1 MLKTLTRL
9 VDDERRGH
17 VHSACGGGKL
27 VLYSE
32 DGRPPGLVNFKEHAS
47 AITKLPVE
55 WTACQ

>member
-1 MLKTLTRL
+1 MLKTPARL

-32 DGRPPGLVNFKEHAS
+32 YGRPPALVNLKDHAS
-47 AITKLPVE
+47 AILQNYP
-55 WTACQ
+55 

>member
-1 MLKTLTRL
+1 MLKTPTRL

-32 DGRPPGLVNFKEHAS
+32 DGRPPALVNVKDHAS